1 MKERI
6 RDRVLGLGADVCGF
20 ASIDRFGDAPEGF
33 HPCDIY
39 DACKTVIVFGIALP
53 KGLYMV
59 EPRLVYGHFN
69 ETAFPKLDQIALQ
82 TAKWIEDEFDGL
94 GVPMPCD
101 SPYEYWDEEK
111 MEGRGLVSMRH
122 AAVNAGLGRLGKS
135 SLLLNT
141 NYGNR
146 LGFGCVLTNLS
157 FDSDEMQHPICVENC
172 RLCIE
177 KCPSKALSGVH
188 TTQKNCRI
196 HTYGTNKRG
205 YGTVD
210 CNQCR
215 TVCPMRFGVSR

>member
-1 MKERI
+1 MKEKI
-6 RDRVLGLGADVCGF
+6 REKVLSYGADVCGF
-20 ASIDRFGDAPEGF
+20 ASIDRFDDAPKGF

-39 DACKTVIVFGIALP
+39 HECKTVIVLGIALP

-69 ETAFPKLDQIALQ
+69 DTAFPKLDQIAFQ
-82 TAKWIEDEFDGL
+82 TAKLLEEYNGL

-101 SPYEYWDEEK
+101 SPYEYWDEEQ

-141 NYGNR
+141 IYGNR
-146 LGFGCVLTNLS
+146 LGLGCILTNLS
-157 FDSDEMQHPICVENC
+157 LDSDEMQNSICKDNC

-177 KCPSKALSGVH
+177 KCPSQALSGVH

-215 TVCPMRFGVSR
+215 TVCPMRFGVSN